1 MQTLLQIPLILCS
14 IKLRNNYR
22 CTACKSGETSDDQI
36 GKNGRGSPDR
46 GKCALS
52 DKTTDDDSIYG
63 VIKLLEQSSNYNR
76 KEKNQ

>member
-1 MQTLLQIPLILCS
+1 MQTLLQITFILCT
-14 IKLRNNYR
+14 IKLGNNYR
-22 CTACKSGETSDDQI
+22 CTACKSRKTSDDQI
-36 GKNGRGSPDR
+36 GKNGRRSPDC

-63 VIKLLEQSSNYNR
+63 VIKLLKQSSNYNR